1 MLRVDEND
9 NNRILVVD
17 DNEAIHEDFRKI
29 LAADDDGG
37 ELEDLEASLFGE
49 ENSGNAQSMGA
60 RFELTFAS
68 QGAEGFQKA
77 QQAAE
82 SGNPFAVAFV
92 DMRMPPG
99 WDGLKTIEHIWKVDP
114 NIQIVICTAFADYSW
129 GEIIERLGRT
139 DRLLILKKPFD
150 NVEVSQL
157 AISLTRKWTLA
168 RFADMQREQL
178 ESMVQSR
185 TREIQAARD
194 ELVAANR
201 IKSEFLANMSHE
213 IRTPMNGILGFV
225 DILVDDDELSEEHR
239 ESIEFIK
246 HSADNLMGI
255 IDQIL
260 DLSKVE
266 NQTLSLDNI
275 DFDLE
280 LMLFDV
286 CDIIKGAS
294 KKVPLNSLSISKI
307 SQARC
312 LETQRE
318 FAKS

>member
-1 MLRVDEND
+1 MD
-9 NNRILVVD
+9 
-17 DNEAIHEDFRKI
+17 
-29 LAADDDGG
+29 
-37 ELEDLEASLFGE
+37 
-49 ENSGNAQSMGA
+49 
-60 RFELTFAS
+60 T
-68 QGAEGFQKA
+68 
-77 QQAAE
+77 
-82 SGNPFAVAFV
+82 
-92 DMRMPPG
+92 
-99 WDGLKTIEHIWKVDP
+99 
-114 NIQIVICTAFADYSW
+114 
-129 GEIIERLGRT
+129 
-139 DRLLILKKPFD
+139 
-150 NVEVSQL
+150 
-157 AISLTRKWTLA
+157 A

-185 TREIQAARD
+185 TREIQAARRAG
-194 ELVAANR
+194 AANR

-266 NQTLSLDNI
+266 NQTLALDNI

-286 CDIIKGAS
+286 CDIIKRRFKES
-294 KKVPLNSLSISKI
+294 P
-307 SQARC
+307 
-312 LETQRE
+312 
-318 FAKS
+318 

>member
-60 RFELTFAS
+60 RFDLTFAS

-77 QQAAE
+77 SKRRSQAILRGGLRRHAH
-82 SGNPFAVAFV
+82 A
-92 DMRMPPG
+92 PG

-225 DILVDDDELSEEHR
+225 DILVDDDEL
-239 ESIEFIK
+239 
-246 HSADNLMGI
+246 
-255 IDQIL
+255 
-260 DLSKVE
+260 
-266 NQTLSLDNI
+266 
-275 DFDLE
+275 
-280 LMLFDV
+280 
-286 CDIIKGAS
+286 AS
-294 KKVPLNSLSISKI
+294 TRVN
-307 SQARC
+307 
-312 LETQRE
+312 
-318 FAKS
+318 